1 MKYLKGRVMS
11 KNNDKEKID
20 LNKSILDSKGFERE
34 PMGREIIGEGNL
46 FLLKREGV
54 ELRPSSLFVRS
65 SSHVDLFVGVFGDL
79 CDFCG
84 LCGLFELYGLS
95 VFNKFYYSFVN
106 NVLFVKRNFSREVL
120 MREFT

>member
-65 SSHVDLFVGVFGDL
+65 SSHVDLFIKVLSGLPILCSQFG
-79 CDFCG
+79 
-84 LCGLFELYGLS
+84 
-95 VFNKFYYSFVN
+95 FNKFHYSLVN
-106 NVLFVKRNFSREVL
+106 NILLVKRNFLREAV